1 MKKILVTGGT
11 GFIGSHTCLLLLERG
26 YKVVIVDSLVNSSKK
41 AIKQINKIYR
51 KKNCTNNNILN
62 FYKGD
67 LRDKK
72 FLENIFQEGIIS
84 NEPIDGVIH
93 FAGLKSV
100 QESVLNPLAYWDSN
114 VISSLR
120 LLETMD
126 KFLCRNFVFS
136 SSATVYG
143 LWDKEFLDE
152 KLPLFPSNPYGKTKQ
167 AIENILIDKF
177 NASNDWKIINMR
189 YFNPI
194 GAHCSG
200 MIGEDP
206 KGSPN
211 NLFPI
216 LLQVANKEIDYL
228 RIFGDDWET
237 EDGTCVRD
245 YIHVS
250 ELAEGHIKALE
261 HLNNSAP
268 KILSFNVGTGLGTSV
283 LDLVNTF
290 ENTIKI
296 KIPYKI
302 TSRRDGDIK
311 RIVANNFKLKTILG
325 WSPKIK
331 INQMCIDGWRFK
343 KNYPNGYV

>member
-1 MKKILVTGGT
+1 MKKILVTGGA

-26 YKVVIVDSLVNSSKK
+26 YKVVVLDSLVNSSQK
-41 AIKQINKIYR
+41 AIKQINKLYR
-51 KKNCTNNNILN
+51 KKDCTNNNTLH

-67 LRDKK
+67 LRDKQ
-72 FLENIFQEGIIS
+72 FLENIFHEGIIS

-100 QESVLNPLAYWDSN
+100 QESVLNPLEYWDSN
-114 VISSLR
+114 VNSSLR

-143 LWDKEFLDE
+143 SWDKEFLDE
-152 KLPLFPSNPYGKTKQ
+152 KLPLLPSNPYGKTKQ
-167 AIENILIDKF
+167 AVENILIDKF
-177 NASNDWKIINMR
+177 NSSKDWKIINMR

-194 GAHCSG
+194 GAHRSG

-216 LLQVANKEIDYL
+216 LLKVANKEIDYL

-283 LDLVNTF
+283 LDLVNIF

-302 TSRRDGDIK
+302 TSRREGDIK
-311 RIVANNFKLKTILG
+311 RIVASNNKLKTILG

-343 KNYPNGYV
+343 KNYPKGYI